1 MGIVCTMQ
9 RLLPLVA
16 VLLVACHGQHPG
28 TMLHKHNLPGEKS
41 LCNDGTRATYY
52 TQEGMASGVCSLDS
66 RAEVPA
72 TTSRSAQGDVRRTE
86 FPFCSS
92 KNARD
97 QIQMGG
103 RASVWS
109 PLPEENPAFHDWF
122 KVWVP
127 YCSSD
132 EHAGNR
138 DASAE
143 TANLHFNGKN
153 IVSDVVD
160 QLMAHPL
167 AGQTIEKIV
176 IIGFSAGGAGVARN
190 CDFMADKFAALG
202 STAKVMCIMDGADF
216 EPYWMTNR
224 CDLILD
230 ERESAEFWNAH
241 EDDTCVSELGDTAVE
256 CSAFSTFWPYVETPF
271 MIVSSEADPVVH
283 FCADNPA
290 LGENTPGSFAREW
303 REGMVELTQQV
314 IDSDRNDVGIFL
326 GNCAF
331 HVGTAIPEVYTDLA
345 VSVLG
350 DADAKITLME
360 IIDNWVNN
368 KGTSRAMD
376 DPTIDNPTC
385 PQH

>member
-1 MGIVCTMQ
+1 VSTMKHSFE
-9 RLLPLVA
+9 
-16 VLLVACHGQHPG
+16 LLVSFLLSTATCQHPG

-41 LCNDGTRATYY
+41 LCNDGTRAAYY
-52 TQEGMASGVCSLDS
+52 TQEGTASGSVLIGLQGGGACHDIEECT
-66 RAEVPA
+66 RRCEEDGVPL
-72 TTSRSAQGDVRRTE
+72 
-86 FPFCSS
+86 CSS

-109 PLPEENPAFHDWF
+109 PLPEENPAFHDWY
-122 KVWVP
+122 KVYVP

-153 IVSDVVD
+153 IVADVVD

-167 AGQTIEKIV
+167 AGQQIEKIV

-190 CDFMADKFAALG
+190 CDFMADRLAALG

-241 EDDTCVSELGDTAVE
+241 EDDTCVSALGDTAVE
-256 CSAFSTFWPYVETPF
+256 CSAFSMFWPYVETPF

-314 IDSDRNDVGIFL
+314 IDSERNDVGIFL

-331 HVGTAIPEVYTDLA
+331 HVGTAIPEVYTDLM

-350 DADAKITLME
+350 EGDAKIGLME
-360 IIDNWVNN
+360 IIDNWVND
-368 KGTSRAMD
+368 KGSSRAMD

>member
-1 MGIVCTMQ
+1 MGVSTMQ
-9 RLLPLVA
+9 RNSL
-16 VLLVACHGQHPG
+16 LLVALLSVVVNGQHPG

-41 LCNDGTRATYY
+41 ICNDGTRATYY
-52 TQEGMASGVCSLDS
+52 TQDGLASGRVVIGLQGGGACHDI
-66 RAEVPA
+66 AECTRRCEEDGVPL
-72 TTSRSAQGDVRRTE
+72 
-86 FPFCSS
+86 CSS

-109 PLPEENPAFHDWF
+109 PLPEENPAFHDWY

-138 DASAE
+138 EASAE

-153 IVSDVVD
+153 IVADVVD
-160 QLMAHPL
+160 QLMADHL
-167 AGQTIEKIV
+167 AGQQIEKIV

-190 CDFMADKFAALG
+190 CDFMADRLADLG

-224 CDLILD
+224 CDLIL
-230 ERESAEFWNAH
+230 
-241 EDDTCVSELGDTAVE
+241 
-256 CSAFSTFWPYVETPF
+256 
-271 MIVSSEADPVVH
+271 
-283 FCADNPA
+283 
-290 LGENTPGSFAREW
+290 GENTPGSFAREW

-314 IDSDRNDVGIFL
+314 IDSERDDVGIFL

-350 DADAKITLME
+350 EENTTISLME
-360 IIDNWVNN
+360 IIDNWVNG
-368 KGTSRAMD
+368 KGSSRAMD

-385 PQH
+385 PEH